1 VETSPNRSALPTA
14 YANIVSAPI
23 TVSPAAAAQVIH
35 AASDA
40 VSRMLAVEPI
50 TTPEQPAQLR
60 IRRIRLAGC
69 PTRRPCVWALIR
81 GDSHPPSGH

>member
-1 VETSPNRSALPTA
+1 LTPGQTFVVVISARLDARANVETSPNRSALPTA

-60 IRRIRLAGC
+60 IRRIR
-69 PTRRPCVWALIR
+69 
-81 GDSHPPSGH
+81 